1 VIPYAVAFCVFF
13 LVSPIVWI
21 ASGIAD
27 FKFYDF
33 VTILWLATSAMA
45 ATVVF
50 LSLNEK
56 AID

>member
-1 VIPYAVAFCVFF
+1 MIPYTVAFCVFS
-13 LVSPIVWI
+13 LLSPIVWI

-45 ATVVF
+45 AAVVF
-50 LSLNEK
+50 LSLNGK